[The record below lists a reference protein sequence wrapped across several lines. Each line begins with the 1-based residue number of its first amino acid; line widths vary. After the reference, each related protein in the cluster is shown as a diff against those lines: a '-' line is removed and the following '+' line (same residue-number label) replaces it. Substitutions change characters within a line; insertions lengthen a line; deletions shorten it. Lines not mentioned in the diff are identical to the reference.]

1 MVISTGPFI
10 TGRIGELDLIRA
22 GWIFMHRT
30 MSVEDTQRFEQ
41 MINTPAFCVKKFEE
55 MFLLR
60 RINPFAPTEDQRIMV
75 FSHADCACKNAQDAR
90 EISEMK
96 KQLEEFLAKWETVFK
111 QLPSASPEVL
121 LEIGDLKQQ
130 TTEQLNKME
139 NVESTKEKTEE
150 DDTKTEETKANKVV
164 ETAQNTVETTEEK
177 VKEVTAVKENNVW
190 EKRIKEKD
198 AKINKV
204 KTNET
209 KTDKVEEKNKQPV
222 VLKSASLPPKKV
234 EKVTHHGN
242 AVAEQCVWNV
252 AHVSGKPTQ
261 PKPQQ
266 EQHQSQPK
274 RVCEVFTPSKPPPKI
289 VKPIITQVIVS
300 KQPKQAP
307 EATNAIVESRILEKH
322 ITVACAEQKIDTPM
336 TVCTDI
342 SPAITEHS
350 RSAGTPDSGMISDI
364 SEVKAAESEVDNV
377 EKEAPVKQLV
387 GRDAR
392 RYRQKLREAEKAAL
406 ADVVKEETSDDV
418 AQDGSLKEN
427 VESEVAEPENTVPTG
442 KERRRLKDKM
452 RKEKKELEKLVGKLE
467 ESTKGSK
474 VKTATEAVTFAKFT
488 VTETKT
494 PETTER
500 KEATPEAT
508 ETNAPEPSKT
518 KKAKKAKKI
527 IESTEAIVNKDKA
540 AQKAGKT
547 PVEEF
552 DVVPEDPDV
561 SKPKKSTQNLAE
573 RDEKE
578 IVETSADDQVQK
590 LSKSQKRRVNKKV
603 SQGTYVVNDNGDHSI
618 ELLPGEYKIVQLD
631 QDRNIQEIDITG
643 EKEDNVD
650 QKTDEKKQVDKP
662 KKKKLQNFY
671 VAGNLSKEIL
681 DNGKWLAY
689 VIDEKKPG
697 SIPKFGEVS
706 TEEVAET
713 IKLLDSQMAVKNA
726 TQPDGYVDDL
736 DYNCTKNSRHVT
748 TTIKQIMPELDA
760 NLVRENFAKLIEN
773 VEPGCYAGPT
783 QEEFDTQPDS
793 SDLQL
798 FIESNPD
805 GFKFHTEFARR
816 TSSLFLGNQEF
827 RDFCVKY
834 SNSKYGGNVIS
845 SLIKKYIDT
854 RIVYHYERFKKLADR
869 EAHRIAKCWTRV
881 TDNTSYAL
889 MVMLFINNPTSNVGF
904 DDIERVLFPPRA

>member
-60 RINPFAPTEDQRIMV
+60 RINPFAPTEEQRIMM

-96 KQLEEFLAKWETVFK
+96 NQLEEFLAKWETVFK
-111 QLPSASPEVL
+111 QLPFASPEAL

-139 NVESTKEKTEE
+139 NVESTKESKPEV
-150 DDTKTEETKANKVV
+150 DDTKEEGTKANKIE
-164 ETAQNTVETTEEK
+164 ETDQKTVETTEEN
-177 VKEVTAVKENNVW
+177 VKEVTAAKENNVW

-198 AKINKV
+198 AKINQV
-204 KTNET
+204 KSNET
-209 KTDKVEEKNKQPV
+209 KTEEIEEKTNEPV
-222 VLKSASLPPKKV
+222 VPKSASLPPKKV

-252 AHVSGKPTQ
+252 AHVSGKPTH

-266 EQHQSQPK
+266 EQQQSQPK

-289 VKPIITQVIVS
+289 VKPVITQVIVS
-300 KQPKQAP
+300 QQPKQAP
-307 EATNAIVESRILEKH
+307 EATNAIVESPILDKQ

-364 SEVKAAESEVDNV
+364 SEVKTTELEVDNA

-406 ADVVKEETSDDV
+406 ADVVKEESSEDV
-418 AQDGSLKEN
+418 AQNGSQKEN
-427 VESEVAEPENTVPTG
+427 VQSEIVESENTAPTG

-452 RKEKKELEKLVGKLE
+452 RKEKKELEKLIEKLE
-467 ESTKGSK
+467 ESKEVATAAD
-474 VKTATEAVTFAKFT
+474 VVNLFFAETTATS
-488 VTETKT
+488 TETPKTIETTEST
-494 PETTER
+494 PETTV
-500 KEATPEAT
+500 TSV
-508 ETNAPEPSKT
+508 PEPPKKKKT
-518 KKAKKAKKI
+518 KKSKKVK
-527 IESTEAIVNKDKA
+527 ESADADDKA
-540 AQKAGKT
+540 SQEGSESRVDKI
-547 PVEEF
+547 

-561 SKPKKSTQNLAE
+561 NKSKKSTRNFAVG
-573 RDEKE
+573 DEKE
-578 IVETSADDQVQK
+578 IVEASADDQVQK
-590 LSKSQKRRVNKKV
+590 LSKSQKRKVNKKL
-603 SQGTYVVNDNGDHSI
+603 SQGTYVVNNGDHSI

-643 EKEDNVD
+643 EKEDSVD
-650 QKTDEKKQVDKP
+650 QKADEKKQVDKP

-748 TTIKQIMPELDA
+748 TTIKQIMPEMDA
-760 NLVRENFAKLIEN
+760 NFVRENFAKLIEN

-783 QEEFDTQPDS
+783 QEEFDTQPDT

-798 FIESNPD
+798 LIESNPD

-816 TSSLFLGNQEF
+816 TSSLFVGNQEF

-869 EAHRIAKCWTRV
+869 EAHRVAKCWTRV